1 MSKKKTI
8 SKTTVQKK
16 KKKPSK
22 FSNLL
27 WNLMFVVGFL
37 VCMYPV
43 FSNLMDHQAQYDAVH
58 TYQEHIKETK
68 TDEIENIIKDA
79 KIYNKK
85 IYEFQKTGKADDD
98 LSDLNYKSKLSIENS
113 PVMGTIEIPK
123 IDVDLPI
130 YHGTS
135 DAVLSDG
142 IGHLASSSLP
152 VGGNNTRAV
161 LTGHRGAP
169 NAKLFTRLDELE
181 KGDLFYIK
189 VGNDTLAYKVYKI
202 QIIKPSQVDR
212 VKIEEGE
219 DEVSLLT
226 CTPYGISSHRL
237 VVTGK
242 RTKYVPEVKES
253 IKKGIP
259 SIRELTFTA
268 APVFLA
274 GYFVTKSMYLRSRR
288 KRKIRRLMR

>member
-1 MSKKKTI
+1 MSKKKATN
-8 SKTTVQKK
+8 KTTVQKK
-16 KKKPSK
+16 KKKTSK
-22 FSNLL
+22 LSNFL
-27 WNLMFVVGFL
+27 WNLVFVVGFL

-43 FSNLMDHQAQYDAVH
+43 FSNLMDHQTQYDAVH
-58 TYQEHIKETK
+58 TYQEHINETK
-68 TDEIENIIKDA
+68 TDEIDDIIKEA
-79 KIYNKK
+79 KIYNEK
-85 IYEFQKTGKADDD
+85 IYEFQKSGKADED
-98 LSDLNYKSKLSIENS
+98 LSDLNYKSMLSIEDS

-142 IGHLASSSLP
+142 VGHLASSSLP
-152 VGGNNTRAV
+152 VGGKNTRAV

-202 QIIKPSQVDR
+202 QTIKPSQVDR
-212 VKIEEGE
+212 VKIEEGK

-242 RTKYVPEVKES
+242 
-253 IKKGIP
+253 
-259 SIRELTFTA
+259 
-268 APVFLA
+268 
-274 GYFVTKSMYLRSRR
+274 
-288 KRKIRRLMR
+288 